1 MAKITFVAIK
11 DEETGYR
18 DGEAGWQILVDGV
31 EVIDAISGD
40 DMDMADSHLDPLWEA
55 LGLELKF
62 DYDDGSSPATDYVSN
77 VATTILLK

>member
-1 MAKITFVAIK
+1 MTKVTFVAIK

-18 DGEAGWQILVDGV
+18 DGEAGWQILVDGA
-31 EVIDAISGD
+31 EVIDTISGD
-40 DMDMADSHLDPLWEA
+40 DIDLADEHLAPLWKA

-62 DYDDGSSPATDYVSN
+62 DWDNSTNPAEYVAN